1 MAQSTFGRRTIKI
14 VRRGAIAIIC
24 LHAGLGVAQEM
35 ESLSLSDG
43 VSGHARPVSPSRI
56 PPAGSGP
63 EHQVI
68 PVLPHPFGGNPAQK
82 DTVLQTTQ
90 TNQTTLSG
98 KGFNGIGISSG
109 YAVQY
114 IPPDTSGAAG
124 DTQYVQFVNAVY
136 AVFDKNGNFC
146 DVNGCSPANSRLFYR
161 MSSLF
166 KAAPNFPQ
174 TNPCASRDDGDV
186 VALFDRLAHRWI
198 LSQFAVPSGGPYYHC
213 VAVSQTNDATGGYY
227 VYAFPQPY
235 FPDYPKIST
244 WPDGYYATFN
254 MFRGNRFVGASV
266 CAYERAQMLVG
277 GTAHQLCA
285 TSSPSFGSILPADL
299 DGKSMDLNPDYT
311 STPTQVTCR
320 A

>member
-1 MAQSTFGRRTIKI
+1 LLGRYQGSDGAGRPGAATSGYGSEPISIVGKRAALSTRFFIDTASYPLHHDAVGGFEGGWEMAQSTFGRRTIKI

-68 PVLPHPFGGNPAQK
+68 PVLPHPFGGTPAQK

-98 KGFNGIGISSG
+98 TGFNGIGISSG

-124 DTQYVQFVNAVY
+124 DTQYVQFVNAAY
-136 AVFDKNGNFC
+136 AVLDK
-146 DVNGCSPANSRLFYR
+146 
-161 MSSLF
+161 
-166 KAAPNFPQ
+166 Q
-174 TNPCASRDDGDV
+174 T
-186 VALFDRLAHRWI
+186 
-198 LSQFAVPSGGPYYHC
+198 
-213 VAVSQTNDATGGYY
+213 GY
-227 VYAFPQPY
+227 F
-235 FPDYPKIST
+235 
-244 WPDGYYATFN
+244 
-254 MFRGNRFVGASV
+254 
-266 CAYERAQMLVG
+266 
-277 GTAHQLCA
+277 
-285 TSSPSFGSILPADL
+285 
-299 DGKSMDLNPDYT
+299 
-311 STPTQVTCR
+311 
-320 A
+320 